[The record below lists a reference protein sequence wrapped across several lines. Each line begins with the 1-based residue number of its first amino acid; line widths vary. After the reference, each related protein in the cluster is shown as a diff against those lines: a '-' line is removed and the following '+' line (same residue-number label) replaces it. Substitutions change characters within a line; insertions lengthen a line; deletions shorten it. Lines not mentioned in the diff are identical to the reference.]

1 MKYAFV
7 NGIKQEASKGINGQC
22 LCCGAEVIAK
32 CGNIRIAHW
41 AHKNNEKCP
50 YSMKEPKTP
59 WHWDWQNH
67 FSKEWQEVRCID
79 EETGEVHIA
88 DIKTPNGLVVEFQ
101 HSAIQA
107 EERRARERFHKNM
120 VWVVDG
126 TRLKSVFNNFFGHF
140 SLWEQIHD
148 PTQDLPCSV
157 YKGFIYK
164 RIPKFWSSA
173 TKTVYFDFHENTD
186 CSDSEQEEAFR
197 TLIWGFFKIKQ
208 EHFVVSISYDDF
220 VKYVKSGNIRD
231 IEQYASSI
239 SF

>member
-41 AHKNNEKCP
+41 AHKNNEKCH

-59 WHWDWQNH
+59 WHGDWQNH

-107 EERRARERFHKNM
+107 EERQARERFHKNM

-126 TRLKSVFNNFFGHF
+126 TRLKSVFNNFFDRF
-140 SLWEQIHD
+140 SLWEQIYE
-148 PTQDLPCSV
+148 PTQYLPCCV

-173 TKTVYFDFHENTD
+173 TTTVYFDFHENTD
-186 CSDSEQEEAFR
+186 RTYSRQEEAFR
-197 TLIWGFFKIKQ
+197 NLIWGFFKIKQ